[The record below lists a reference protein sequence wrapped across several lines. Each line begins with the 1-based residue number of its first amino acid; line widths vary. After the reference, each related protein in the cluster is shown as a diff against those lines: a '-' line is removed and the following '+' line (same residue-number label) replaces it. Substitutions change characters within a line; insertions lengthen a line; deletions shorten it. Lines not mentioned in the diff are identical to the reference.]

1 MWTQRSFSNIV
12 WNIRIFLLATI
23 FTWNKILKNEK
34 GIFFYIILNERSSE
48 KNKQFLILNLGLLFN
63 LVLTRKPLRLMLT
76 I

>member
-23 FTWNKILKNEK
+23 FIRNKILKK
-34 GIFFYIILNERSSE
+34 WKRYILNERSSE
-48 KNKQFLILNLGLLFN
+48 KKKQFLILNLGLLFN